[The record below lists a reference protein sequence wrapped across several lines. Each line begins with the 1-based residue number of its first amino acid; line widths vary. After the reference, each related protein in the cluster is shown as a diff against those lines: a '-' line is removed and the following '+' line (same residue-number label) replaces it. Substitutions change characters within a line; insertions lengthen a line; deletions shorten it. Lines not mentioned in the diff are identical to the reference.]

1 MKIVH
6 KAAFHQDLHC
16 LLRQNQSSE
25 KEIMIYLKTITY
37 DPSIYTMD
45 HLDLTASNLMGNSI
59 CPKRVKYYRG
69 SDISGIICHKEI
81 KSWPLFYTLN
91 SIHKNML
98 IGCLVFLFNLALNMT

>member
-1 MKIVH
+1 MANSEDPDEMLH
-6 KAAFHQDLHC
+6 KAAFHQGLHC

-25 KEIMIYLKTITY
+25 KEIIIYLKTITY

-45 HLDLTASNLMGNSI
+45 HPDLTASNLMGNSI

-69 SDISGIICHKEI
+69 SEISAIICYKEI

-91 SIHKNML
+91 PHTKI
-98 IGCLVFLFNLALNMT
+98 C